1 MSFAHEEI
9 IEGLEIDFK
18 VLPLNIRKEINK
30 VNNAK
35 RLATRPEK
43 IVELED
49 ISEIIANDISEWY
62 DENYE
67 EEDEEE
73 EEEDSSEEEKRLEQ
87 ERLEAERLENTT
99 PPNVVS
105 HVVNNEVE
113 EEKEVEHAEE
123 KPNSGWGINTS
134 W

>member
-9 IEGLEIDFK
+9 IEGLEIDLK

-43 IVELED
+43 IVELEA
-49 ISEIIANDISEWY
+49 ISELIANDISEWY

-67 EEDEEE
+67 EEDEE

>member
-73 EEEDSSEEEKRLEQ
+73 EEDSSEE

>member
-9 IEGLEIDFK
+9 IEGLEIDLK
-18 VLPLNIRKEINK
+18 ALPLNIRKEINK

-43 IVELED
+43 IVELEA
-49 ISEIIANDISEWY
+49 ISELIANDISEWY

-67 EEDEEE
+67 EEDE
-73 EEEDSSEEEKRLEQ
+73 EEEKRLEQ

>member
-9 IEGLEIDFK
+9 IAGLEIDLK

-43 IVELED
+43 IVELES

-67 EEDEEE
+67 EEDE
-73 EEEDSSEEEKRLEQ
+73 EEEKRLEQ

>member
-9 IEGLEIDFK
+9 IEGLEIDLK

-43 IVELED
+43 IVELEA
-49 ISEIIANDISEWY
+49 ISELIANDISEWY

-67 EEDEEE
+67 EEDE
-73 EEEDSSEEEKRLEQ
+73 EEEKRLEQ